1 MAETL
6 DMCLWKAAASACGDE
21 PEVGVGLRASS
32 QEEEAG
38 TETRMS
44 TCWKLGQE
52 AESICLCHL

>member
-1 MAETL
+1 
-6 DMCLWKAAASACGDE
+6 MCLWKAAASACGDE